1 MKIDVETDHV
11 HFKLLT
17 EKDAVIADKEREPP
31 PGFVA
36 VNVTLIGYVPK
47 SRVGSMAATLGDVTD
62 AEPPLVGEFPSTVA
76 KAIFYELVDKAADS
90 RQVEQAL
97 ETALDYLSPDID
109 ADFDPS

>member
-1 MKIDVETDHV
+1 MKIDVETENF

-17 EKDAVIADKEREPP
+17 EKDAIIADKTQTPP
-31 PGFVA
+31 EGYVS
-36 VNVTLIGYVPK
+36 VNFTLIGYVPK
-47 SRVGSMAATLGDVTD
+47 DRIGAVAPVMASII
-62 AEPPLVGEFPSTVA
+62 ENPPSLVGTFPSTVA
-76 KAIFYELVDKAADS
+76 KELFSELVDKAADS